1 MSTITPPRPQI
12 ASNRLTIGQAVAR
25 ALEADDPVAVL
36 DRLEPDAIVDWC
48 KRNKFPLMAL
58 GDTIPLRFHDNPTFE
73 QAIAEERA
81 WYGTQRAEYVL
92 VRNAWEARGIPC
104 LMIKSA
110 GNHPSFPHTSDNI
123 DILVRRDQGREA
135 RDTLRG
141 MGYVEVRTV
150 EEPQKFL
157 FRKFHDG
164 RCVSAIHVHEQI
176 AWFVGFLDDAAV
188 RERMRPAADDPL
200 VTIPSPEDAILINL
214 AHACYENK
222 VLRFNDVVRVRHA
235 LREAGASIDWR
246 YLESIATARGWLDGL
261 AFLLLVYASAETALF
276 GSSLV
281 PTAQVARFESLIEED
296 GPVWRRLVEIRMAG
310 ISDLPLD
317 LSYPFCKRLYYRK
330 ILADPARSR
339 AERRRDAFVTLVW
352 GIRLKSRLR
361 PQRGF
366 VVSISGVDG
375 SGKTAHA
382 ETLVNTL
389 RLCDIKTTYVWSRGG
404 STGLPGLVSAVRSK
418 VRPSRSDNSQTAD
431 AISRRRT
438 KLSHPA
444 AGFAWAWTVALDQIV
459 TSYWRVWLPALRGR
473 AVVADRWVYDTAVE
487 MDASLP
493 ERARW
498 SRLAMT
504 ALLRAVPRSHLGIVL
519 DVTPETARARK
530 HEEDWHAGFEEERQ
544 RYRTLAQEYAL
555 QVISTEGP
563 FAASNDTLLQ
573 RAIMRFMGRNETR
586 LNALMLYN
594 PRQKNVPD
602 PIWAKGGPV

>member
-1 MSTITPPRPQI
+1 MSTITPPRPTV
-12 ASNRLTIGQAVAR
+12 APARLSIGQSVAR
-25 ALEADDPVAVL
+25 ALESADPVAIL
-36 DRLEPDAIVDWC
+36 DRVDPEALVDWC
-48 KRNKFPLMAL
+48 TRNKFPLMAL
-58 GDTIPLRFHDNPTFE
+58 GDAIPLRFHDCPAFA
-73 QAIAEERA
+73 QAIAEEHA

-92 VRNAWEARGIPC
+92 ARNAWESRGIPC

-110 GNHPSFPHTSDNI
+110 GNHPAFPHTSDNI
-123 DILVRRDQGREA
+123 DILVRRDHGLAA

-141 MGYVEVRTV
+141 MGYVEIRNV

-176 AWFVGFLDDAAV
+176 AWFVGFLDDALV
-188 RERMRPAADDPL
+188 RERMRPAQDDPL

-235 LREAGASIDWR
+235 LREAGESLDWR
-246 YLESIATARGWLDGL
+246 YMDSIATARGWRDGL
-261 AFLLLVYASAETALF
+261 AFMLLVYACAEAALF
-276 GSSLV
+276 GSALV
-281 PTAQVARFESLIEED
+281 PPAQIARLESLIED
-296 GPVWRRLVEIRMAG
+296 DAPVWQRLTEIRMAG
-310 ISDLPLD
+310 IRDLPMD
-317 LSYPFCKRLYYRK
+317 LSYRFCKRLYYRK
-330 ILADPARSR
+330 ILADPARSS

-352 GIRLKSRLR
+352 GVRLKSRLR

-389 RLCDIKTTYVWSRGG
+389 RLCEIRTTYVWSRGG
-404 STGLPGLVSAVRSK
+404 STGLPGLVSAIRNSVK
-418 VRPSRSDNSQTAD
+418 PSRARGPQTTD
-431 AISRRRT
+431 AIARRRE
-438 KLSHPA
+438 KLSRPA
-444 AGFAWAWTVALDQIV
+444 AGFAWAWTVALDQIA
-459 TSYWRVWLPALRGR
+459 TTYLRVWLPAWRGR
-473 AVVADRWVYDTAVE
+473 VVVADRWVYDTAVE
-487 MDASLP
+487 MDVSLP

-530 HEEDWHAGFEEERQ
+530 PEEDWHAGFEEERQ
-544 RYRTLAQEYAL
+544 RYRALANEHAL

-563 FAASNDTLLQ
+563 FAASNDILLQ

-602 PIWAKGGPV
+602 PIWAEGGPG